1 MTQRRYPNS
10 LTEND
15 FGSIDQVFRVEL
27 TSFLLPGQTATAKPL
42 YWDPN
47 TSEWAMADEPEITI
61 RDWSGRNAGH
71 IGTRYKVRREPD
83 VQRFE
88 ITESCATSHWK
99 GKLDAELT
107 QGGTAS
113 VSLWYFDDDPEVDE
127 LVDSGQNV
135 TAREWMFT
143 VESESIGSG
152 TWVKVELHA
161 DGKWWVTAAGCQPE
175 A

>member
-1 MTQRRYPNS
+1 MT
-10 LTEND
+10 L
-15 FGSIDQVFRVEL
+15 GSMSVVDNEFEAPDQILRVEL
-27 TSFLLPGQTATAKPL
+27 TEFLLPGQSAEAALL
-42 YWDPN
+42 YWDPDA
-47 TSEWAMADEPEITI
+47 TEWAAGKQLIEIH
-61 RDWSGRNAGH
+61 DWSGRNAGH
-71 IGTRYKVRREPD
+71 IGARYKVRHEPD
-83 VQRFE
+83 KNRYE